1 MEAEMEKMRSIHQTI
16 TDSIIAAIENGAA
29 KLWQMPW
36 HQGAA
41 IARPANVE
49 TGRRYSGINIV
60 ALWAASQN
68 LGFSSGTWGTF
79 RQWKNAGATV
89 RKGAKASYVVFNKS
103 IAVDDGEEAD
113 TEASDDQNASRRCFI
128 AKATP
133 VFNADQIDGW
143 SESAPEIKTPAEI
156 DERAEAIVA
165 ATNARIEYG
174 GDRACYIPTNDLI
187 RMPQRTAFTG
197 TETSSSTESYYSTLF
212 HELTHWTAP
221 AHRCDRDLSGRFG
234 SNSYAVEEL
243 VAELGAAF
251 LCAEIG
257 ISATPRADHADYI
270 ASWLKCL
277 KADNRAVFK
286 AAAQASRAAE
296 FVQSMSA
303 S

>member
-1 MEAEMEKMRSIHQTI
+1 MEKTRSIHQTI
-16 TDSIIAAIENGAA
+16 TDSIVAAIENGAA
-29 KLWQMPW
+29 KDWKMPW

-41 IARPANVE
+41 IARPTNVE

-79 RQWKNAGATV
+79 RQWKSAGAAI
-89 RKGAKASYVVFNKS
+89 RKGTKASYVIFSKS

-113 TEASDDQNASRRCFI
+113 TKASDEQDAPRPRFFT
-128 AKATP
+128 KATA

-143 SESAPEIKTPAEI
+143 NEPAPEIKSTPQI
-156 DERAEAIVA
+156 DESAEAILA
-165 ATNARIEYG
+165 ATNAHIEHG
-174 GDRACYIPTNDLI
+174 GDRACYISVHDLI
-187 RMPQRTAFTG
+187 RMPQRTVFTG

-257 ISATPRADHADYI
+257 ISSAPRADHADYI

-277 KADNRAVFK
+277 KADNRAIFK
-286 AAAQASRAAE
+286 AAAQASRAAD

-303 S
+303 TR

>member
-1 MEAEMEKMRSIHQTI
+1 MEKARSIHQTI
-16 TDSIIAAIENGAA
+16 TDSIVAAIENGAA
-29 KLWQMPW
+29 KDWTMPW

-41 IARPANVE
+41 IARPTNVE

-89 RKGAKASYVVFNKS
+89 VKGAKASYVVFSKS

-113 TEASDDQNASRRCFI
+113 TEVSDEQNAPRPRFI
-128 AKATP
+128 VKATP

-143 SESAPEIKTPAEI
+143 SEPVPEIKSPAQI
-156 DERAEAIVA
+156 DKSAEAIVA
-165 ATNARIEYG
+165 ATNAHIEHG
-174 GDRACYIPTNDLI
+174 GDRACYIPAHDLI

-221 AHRCDRDLSGRFG
+221 AHRCDRDLSGHFG
-234 SNSYAVEEL
+234 SSSYAVEEL

-257 ISATPRADHADYI
+257 ISANPRLDHADYI
-270 ASWLKCL
+270 ASWLRCL

-286 AAAQASRAAE
+286 AAAQASRAVA

-303 S
+303 SP

>member
-1 MEAEMEKMRSIHQTI
+1 MEKMRSIHQTI
-16 TDSIIAAIENGAA
+16 TDSIVAAIENGVA
-29 KLWQMPW
+29 KDWQMPW

-41 IARPANVE
+41 IARPTNIE

-79 RQWKNAGATV
+79 RQWRNAGATV
-89 RKGAKASYVVFNKS
+89 RKGAKASYVVFSKS
-103 IAVDDGEEAD
+103 ITVDDGEETD
-113 TEASDDQNASRRCFI
+113 TEVSDDQNVSRPRFI

-133 VFNADQIDGW
+133 VFNAAQIDGW
-143 SESAPEIKTPAEI
+143 SEPVPEIKSPAEI

-165 ATNARIEYG
+165 ATNARIEHG
-174 GDRACYIPTNDLI
+174 GDRACYIPANDLI

-197 TETSSSTESYYSTLF
+197 TETSPSTESYYSTLF
-212 HELTHWTAP
+212 HELTHWTAA

-243 VAELGAAF
+243 IAELGAAF

-257 ISATPRADHADYI
+257 ISSAPRADHAAYI
-270 ASWLKCL
+270 GSWLRCL
-277 KADNRAVFK
+277 KSDNRAIFK
-286 AAAQASRAAE
+286 AAAQASKAAA
-296 FVQSMSA
+296 FVLDKSA
-303 S
+303 PA